1 MYSSLQ
7 SPYTQILDALLY
19 ICISGAMKWHKIVV
33 VVDILTEKLGSI
45 LIDKRIL
52 LCVRLDKSIWD
63 RRVISGSNR
72 CIPQHGGNWV

>member
-1 MYSSLQ
+1 MYSSLEA
-7 SPYTQILDALLY
+7 PYTQILDALLY

-33 VVDILTEKLGSI
+33 VDHLTEKLGSI

>member
-7 SPYTQILDALLY
+7 STSTQILDTLLY

-33 VVDILTEKLGSI
+33 VDHLTENLGSI

-52 LCVRLDKSIWD
+52 LCFRLDKSIWD
-63 RRVISGSNR
+63 RRVISGSNWG
-72 CIPQHGGNWV
+72 IPQHGGNWV